1 MARSML
7 NILND
12 HVSQMTMQISSPL
25 EAYAFG
31 ASGGCPGG
39 HHDHSRRCHLH
50 HDQTLARA
58 AASIDI
64 RNRSGHWEIRCHLAS
79 FFASTRHI
87 QTNISN
93 FPREFLTAGLTVMQ
107 LNLILQISM
116 KALAWL
122 DILENFTKVM
132 TVLCF

>member
-1 MARSML
+1 MHLALQVAAQVVTTITAGDVTS
-7 NILND
+7 
-12 HVSQMTMQISSPL
+12 TMN
-25 EAYAFG
+25 
-31 ASGGCPGG
+31 
-39 HHDHSRRCHLH
+39 
-50 HDQTLARA
+50 DQTLARA

-64 RNRSGHWEIRCHLAS
+64 CNRRGHWEIRCHLAS

-93 FPREFLTAGLTVMQ
+93 FPREFLTAGLIVMQ

-122 DILENFTKVM
+122 DILENFIKVM